1 MLIPSFHSKQGI
13 FNWVKDITELL
24 LGELME
30 GFTKAALFDW
40 VDGRDTLTFW
50 IFELNFFNTVVF
62 SGTITSP

>member
-1 MLIPSFHSKQGI
+1 M
-13 FNWVKDITELL
+13 KDITELL

-40 VDGRDTLTFW
+40 VDGRYSLTFW

-62 SGTITSP
+62 SGTVTSP